1 MTEICAECG
10 QPVHPGATR
19 VLRGERGPE
28 MVGLPQFARII
39 KPATRAFG
47 KPLSDAMED
56 EQE

>member
-1 MTEICAECG
+1 
-10 QPVHPGATR
+10 
-19 VLRGERGPE
+19 